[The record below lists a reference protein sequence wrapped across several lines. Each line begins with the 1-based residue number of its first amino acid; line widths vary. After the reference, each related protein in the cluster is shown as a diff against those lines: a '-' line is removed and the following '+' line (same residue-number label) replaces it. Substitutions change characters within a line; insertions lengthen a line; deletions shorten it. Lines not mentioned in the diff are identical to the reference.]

1 MMEPITVW
9 SLIVGSVF
17 LVAAI
22 GEGPLKALPL
32 SLPAIYLAIGALIG
46 PWGFDLVQVD
56 LFKNAE
62 TIETVTEIGVLL
74 SLLGAG
80 LRLSPSLTHLKRAAI
95 PLASAGMF
103 MTIALMAALGYWALG
118 LSIGAAVLMGAV
130 LAPTD
135 PVLAGDVQV
144 KHHDDRDRLRYS
156 LTGEAGLNDGTA
168 FPFVMLGIGLL
179 GLHELGDFG
188 WRWAVIDLL
197 WATIAGVACGSGVGY
212 VISRLAVF
220 VRAKSSAPTA
230 SEELLVLG
238 MIGISYGLALAIHS
252 YGFLAVF
259 AAGVATRKFAEKG
272 DDDDEADTMMK
283 TVTGVNERFGQIFEV
298 GLVVLIGVL
307 LTTHWTMV
315 NDWWV
320 AIVLFGIFRPVAV
333 YASLVRSPIK
343 PIQKGLIAFF
353 GIRGIGSLYYLTYA
367 IGEGLDPEV
376 AMRLGGIVLT
386 SIAMSLFI
394 HSNAATPLLSYY
406 QRAPK
411 ASSQ

>member
-1 MMEPITVW
+1 MMEPVTIW
-9 SLIVGSVF
+9 SLVIGIVF

-22 GEGPLKALPL
+22 GEGPLKTLPL

-46 PWGFDLVQVD
+46 PWGFDVIKVD

-62 TIETVTEIGVLL
+62 AIETVTEIGVLL
-74 SLLGAG
+74 SLLSAG
-80 LRLSPSLTHLKRAAI
+80 LRLSPSLTHLMRAAI
-95 PLASAGMF
+95 PLASIAML
-103 MTIALMAALGYWALG
+103 MTIGMMAALGYWVIG
-118 LSIGAAVLMGAV
+118 LSTGAAVLLGAV
-130 LAPTD
+130 LSPTD

-144 KHHDDRDRLRYS
+144 EHHNDRDRLRYS

-179 GLHELGDFG
+179 GLHELGSFG
-188 WRWAVIDLL
+188 WRWVVVDLI
-197 WATIAGVACGSGVGY
+197 WATSAGIACGWAVGY
-212 VISRLAVF
+212 TISRLAVI

-259 AAGVATRKFAEKG
+259 AAGVATRKYAEDG
-272 DDDDEADTMMK
+272 DENDEADVMMK

-298 GLVVLIGVL
+298 ALVVLIGVL
-307 LTTHWTMV
+307 LTTHWTLAS
-315 NDWWV
+315 DWWI
-320 AIVLFGIFRPVAV
+320 AIVLFCIMRPVAV
-333 YASLVRSPIK
+333 YSSLVRSPIK
-343 PIQKGLIAFF
+343 PIQKCLIAFF

-367 IGEGLDPEV
+367 IGEGLDSES
-376 AMRLGGIVLT
+376 AMQLGGIVLT
-386 SIAMSLFI
+386 TIALSLLI
-394 HSNAATPLLSYY
+394 HSNAATPLLSFY

-411 ASSQ
+411 PPLQ

>member
-1 MMEPITVW
+1 MEPITVW
-9 SLIVGSVF
+9 ALIVGSVF
-17 LVAAI
+17 LVAAF

-32 SLPAIYLAIGALIG
+32 SLSAIYLAIGALIG

-62 TIETVTEIGVLL
+62 TIATVTEIGVLL

-80 LRLSPSLTHLKRAAI
+80 LRLSPSLTQLKRAAI
-95 PLASAGMF
+95 PLASIAML
-103 MTIALMAALGYWALG
+103 MTIAMMAALGYWALG
-118 LSIGAAVLMGAV
+118 LSIGAAVLLGAV

-188 WRWAVIDLL
+188 WRWAVVDLL
-197 WATIAGVACGSGVGY
+197 WATIAGVACGWGVGY
-212 VISRLAVF
+212 IISRLAVV
-220 VRAKSSAPTA
+220 VRVKSSAPTA

-238 MIGISYGLALAIHS
+238 MIGISYGLALAIHA

-259 AAGVATRKFAEKG
+259 AAGVAMRKFAEDG
-272 DDDDEADTMMK
+272 EDDDEADTLMK
-283 TVTGVNERFGQIFEV
+283 MVTGVNERFGQIFEV

-307 LTTHWTMV
+307 LTTHWTMAV
-315 NDWWV
+315 DWWI
-320 AIVLFGIFRPVAV
+320 AILLFFVIRPVAV
-333 YASLVRSPIK
+333 YASLVRSPVK
-343 PIQKGLIAFF
+343 PLQKGLIAFF

-367 IGEGLDPEV
+367 IGEGLDPEL
-376 AMRLGGIVLT
+376 AIRLGGIVLT
-386 SIAMSLFI
+386 TIALSLLI